1 MTKHTRKT
9 HMKIT
14 MYYYIHNESTE
25 DIYISNLWDV
35 IVEKSKS
42 KNDGFLKKKYAVGS
56 RCT

>member
-1 MTKHTRKT
+1 
-9 HMKIT
+9 MKII
-14 MYYYIHNESTE
+14 MCYYIHNESTE